1 MKSRDKFDYGQGP
14 QKDGFSKGDFLG
26 LTMAAIVVL
35 LVVVVSYW
43 SYQKKSSFIELDQVT
58 YCPIDGPYGKTVL
71 LIDLTDEISFI
82 QEEKLNKYIKTLS
95 DSSNDGYLP
104 QYDMLAVYLLSDG
117 DSDSLPQP
125 IVEVCNPGDGSGLR
139 ELDGAPLLAKK
150 TFVEKFSGPISTAIA
165 GILPVGASKTSPII
179 EAIRGISVST
189 FDGAAEPGHENRL
202 VVISDMIQNSTELS
216 FFKDGQSV
224 DLAQLKALGADLA
237 DVPIIDIKVLDRKN
251 SKKLQGKRLVE
262 FWRQYFRASGSSLNS
277 AERWTE

>member
-1 MKSRDKFDYGQGP
+1 MKSRHQFDYGKGP
-14 QKDGFSKGDFLG
+14 KKNGFSKGDYLG
-26 LTMAAIVVL
+26 VSIAAIVIS
-35 LVVVVSYW
+35 LVVLVSYW
-43 SYQKKSSFIELDQVT
+43 NYQKRSSLIELDQVT
-58 YCPIDGPYGKTVL
+58 YCPIDGPYAKTVL

-82 QEEKLNKYIKTLS
+82 QEEKLKKYIKTLS

-139 ELDGAPLLAKK
+139 ELDGAPILAKK
-150 TFVEKFSGPISTAIA
+150 TFVKMFSEPISAAIG

-189 FDGAAEPGHENRL
+189 FDGTAEPGHENRL
-202 VVISDMIQNSTELS
+202 VVISDMIQNSAELS
-216 FFKDGQSV
+216 FFKNGQSV
-224 DLAQLKALGADLA
+224 DREQLKSLGADLA
-237 DVPIIDIKVLDRKN
+237 GVPIIDIKVLDRKN
-251 SKKLQGKRLVE
+251 SKKLQGKQLVE
-262 FWRQYFRASGSSLNS
+262 FWSQYFRASGSSLNS